1 MSSNKLMYKNIKSS
15 LLYFLQKTR
24 KGTIT
29 VFSILATL
37 FIAQN
42 GNAQDFNIIL
52 GRPTNSAITI
62 SILFK
67 QSTEFY
73 IQYGTNASALNQNT
87 DTFSTT
93 SVFPSEI
100 ELINLLTNQ
109 LYFYKVYYK
118 TLSAS
123 NFLVSSTF
131 HFRTQRTSGET
142 FRFTVEADEH
152 LYDKKGVRS
161 LYDICLKNQAAAN
174 PDFML
179 TLGDIFGDDHYP
191 YSITEQ
197 EIDNLHEQYR
207 PILGNITHSIPFYVC
222 LGNHEGEMDYYL
234 NQNPGNNMAYYATKY
249 RQLYYPNPSPNSF
262 YSGNTQQESWGIGYP
277 ENYYAWKWGDAL
289 FVVLDV
295 YRDQCDTS
303 AKPGGWSWTLGEPQY
318 QWLKSTL
325 ENNTSKFKFVFAHH
339 ISGQGRGGINQAKLF
354 EWGGNDSKGQNN
366 FNNKRPGWGKPIHQ
380 LFVDNGVN
388 IFFQGHDHVFAHET
402 LDGVIYQALPMP
414 CDSTYMIGKLANADA
429 YTQDTLAGSGHLT
442 VTVSAT
448 CVKVAYMSAF
458 LPKDTNILNQKNNQV
473 VFEYAIGDCS
483 TLGEQNP
490 QIKPTLRIYP
500 NPAANLINFELQNVL
515 STNSI
520 QTASNSKN
528 PIFEIYDLTGK
539 RIATTSETAF
549 DSQFLPAGIYV
560 VKAHINQQ
568 TLQSKFIKTPN

>member
-1 MSSNKLMYKNIKSS
+1 MYFLHINFNRPITS
-15 LLYFLQKTR
+15 LLF
-24 KGTIT
+24 
-29 VFSILATL
+29 LATY
-37 FIAQN
+37 FSSQVAD
-42 GNAQDFNIIL
+42 AQDFNIIL
-52 GRPTNSAITI
+52 GRPTNNSITV

-67 QSTEFY
+67 QSANFY
-73 IQYGTNASALNQNT
+73 IQYGTNASSLNQNT
-87 DTFSTT
+87 DTFTTT

-100 ELINLLTNQ
+100 ELKNLLSNQ
-109 LYFYKVYYK
+109 LYFYKVQYK
-118 TLSAS
+118 FQPAS
-123 NFLVSSTF
+123 NFTTSSEF
-131 HFRTQRTSGET
+131 HFRTQRTNGET
-142 FRFTVEADEH
+142 FTFTVEADEH
-152 LYDKKGVRS
+152 LYDKKGVRN

-191 YSITEQ
+191 NTITEQ

-207 PILGNITHSIPFYVC
+207 PILGKITHSIPFYVC

-234 NQNPGNNMAYYATKY
+234 NQNPGNNMAFYATKY

-262 YSGNTQQESWGIGYP
+262 YSGNTQQENWGIGYP

-325 ENNTSKFKFVFAHH
+325 EKDTSKFKFVFAHH
-339 ISGQGRGGINQAKLF
+339 ISGQGRGGIKQAKLF

-366 FNNKRPGWGKPIHQ
+366 FKNKRPGWSKPIHQ

-402 LDGVIYQALPMP
+402 MDGVIYQALPMP
-414 CDSTYMIGKLANADA
+414 SDSTYMIGKLANADA

-442 VTVSAT
+442 VTVSPS

-458 LPKDTNILNQKNNQV
+458 LPKDTNAVNQKNNHV
-473 VFEYAIGDCS
+473 VFEYNIGDCS
-483 TLGEQNP
+483 ALGEQNP
-490 QIKPTLRIYP
+490 KSNSTFKIYP
-500 NPAANLINFELQNVL
+500 NPAANLINFDLPSL
-515 STNSI
+515 PTHNSI
-520 QTASNSKN
+520 QNISYSTS
-528 PIFEIYDLTGK
+528 PVLEIYDLTGK
-539 RIATTSETAF
+539 LITSTSETALNIAHF
-549 DSQFLPAGIYV
+549 PSGIYV
-560 VKAHINQQ
+560 VKAHINGQNI
-568 TLQSKFIKTPN
+568 QSKFIKTPN